1 MPTVKLTNA
10 LIEAQPLGAK
20 PIELWDTAQKGLL
33 LKVTPAGSKI
43 FMVFYRAADGTKRK
57 PRLGTFGQITLT
69 QAREAAR
76 HVLGEVVRG
85 KDPSLDRRQERAA
98 PDVAALCDRYL
109 RDIAAQHSKPSYLR
123 QQKRMVEAR
132 IKPAL
137 GSAKVAAVTRADILA
152 LHNRLKETAYEA
164 NRVLALLSV
173 LFNHAEL
180 WGLRPEGSNPCRL
193 VKRFRE
199 ARRER
204 LLSDAEVARIFAE
217 LEVSEQS
224 AAEDRSTLLTIRLL
238 FATACR
244 AGEILGLRWE
254 FVDRAAGELVWPDT
268 KTGALSKPLTDEVG
282 QLLEAASRER
292 IFDNPFVCC
301 AVKDKAAPL
310 PMSTLEKAW
319 RRILARAEVKP
330 CGLHA
335 IRHRAAT
342 EIANSGIPMQVGMRL
357 TGHRTAGTYLRYLH
371 AERAQT
377 LAAAELV
384 AARRRES
391 RSG

>member
-1 MPTVKLTNA
+1 MPTVKLTNT
-10 LIEAQPLGAK
+10 LIEAQPVGTK
-20 PIELWDTAQKGLL
+20 PTELWDTVQKGLL
-33 LKVTPAGSKI
+33 LKITPAGARV

-57 PRLGTFGQITLT
+57 PRLGAWGQITLA
-69 QAREAAR
+69 QARDAAR
-76 HVLGEVVRG
+76 QMLAEVALR
-85 KDPSLDRRQERAA
+85 KDPSRERQQERQA

-109 RDIAAQHSKPSYLR
+109 RDVASHHSKPSYLK
-123 QQKRMVEAR
+123 QQQRMIGTR

-137 GSAKVAAVTRADILA
+137 GATKVAAVMRADILA
-152 LHNRLKETAYEA
+152 LHNRLKETPYEA
-164 NRVLALLSV
+164 NRVLALVSV
-173 LFNHAEL
+173 LFKHAEL

-204 LLSDAEVARIFAE
+204 LLSDEEVTRIFAE
-217 LEVSEQS
+217 LDASEQS
-224 AAEDRSTLLTIRLL
+224 AAEDRSTLLAIRLL

-244 AGEILGLRWE
+244 AGEILALRWDY
-254 FVDRAAGELVWPDT
+254 VDRTAGEIVWPDS
-268 KTGALSKPLTDEVG
+268 KTGAMRKPLTEEVR
-282 QLLEAASRER
+282 LLLKTASNER
-292 IFDNPFVCC
+292 VVGIYICH

-319 RRILARAEVKP
+319 GRILRRAEVKP

-357 TGHRTAGTYLRYLH
+357 TGHKTATTYLRYLH

-377 LAAAELV
+377 LEAAELV
-384 AARRRES
+384 SKRRV
-391 RSG
+391 RSTP